1 MHITIDTSSKTFR
14 NFRTD
19 DRIRPNRAQPAS
31 LSRTDYRRM
40 VAEILG

>member
-1 MHITIDTSSKTFR
+1 MQITSDTKTFR

-19 DRIRPNRAQPAS
+19 DRTRPGRAQPAS